1 MQVMSDNNKT
11 ASQQNVESSRRG
23 IDILHNP
30 RFNKGTAFTEAER
43 DALNIRGLLP
53 PRVFTQKEQQARV
66 LGNFR
71 RKNSDLEKYIFMVAL
86 QDRNECLYY
95 RTVIDNL
102 AEMLPIIYTPTV
114 GEACRLFGHIFRRPR
129 GLYVSSAER
138 GRVRQLLQNWPAK
151 EVAVVVVTDGERIL
165 GLGDLGAHGMGI
177 PIGKLALYTA
187 CAGIHPSLC
196 LPVMLDVG
204 TNNETLLADSLYTG
218 LPQRRLRGPDYDS
231 LVDEF
236 LMAVY
241 EKYPGVLVQFEDFAT
256 DNALRLLERYRER
269 ICTFNDDIQGTA
281 AVVLAGLFSA
291 CRIVG
296 RPLKSQKI
304 LFYGAGAAASGIAN
318 LIVSAMQAEGLSLA
332 QSRSN
337 CWFVDSKGL
346 VVKSRRD
353 LAEHKKPYAHD
364 RPLVASLSE
373 VIEALRP
380 TALIGVS
387 AQQNAF
393 TDAVLRKLAK
403 VNERPIV
410 FALSNP
416 TSKSECTAE
425 QAYAAT
431 DGRSVFAA
439 GSPFAPVTY
448 RGRIY
453 VPGQANNSC
462 IFPGLGLGVMAA
474 GARRVTDAMFDAAAR
489 TLAATVSEES
499 LQQGLIY
506 PPLASIREVS
516 LGIAVAVAAVAWES
530 ALATKPR
537 PKDAISY
544 VRSLMYEPEYPSY
557 VQH

>member
-1 MQVMSDNNKT
+1 MSGNENPAPQT
-11 ASQQNVESSRRG
+11 GEEPYRRG
-23 IDILHNP
+23 SEFLHNP

-43 DALNIRGLLP
+43 DALKIRGLLP

-86 QDRNECLYY
+86 QDRNERLYY
-95 RTVIDNL
+95 RTVIDNV

-129 GLYVSSAER
+129 GLYVSSADR
-138 GRVRQLLQNWPAK
+138 GRVRQLLQNWPEE

-187 CAGIHPSLC
+187 CAGIPPSLC
-196 LPVMLDVG
+196 LPVTLDVG
-204 TNNETLLADSLYTG
+204 TNNEVLLADPLYTG

-231 LVDEF
+231 LVDE
-236 LMAVY
+236 LLIAVQ
-241 EKYPGVLVQFEDFAT
+241 EVFPGVLVQFEDFAT
-256 DNALRLLERYRER
+256 ENALRLLDRYRDR

-281 AVVLAGLFSA
+281 AVVLAGLLSA
-291 CRIVG
+291 GRITG
-296 RPLKSQKI
+296 RSLKDQKI

-318 LIVSAMQAEGLSLA
+318 LIVSAMQTEELSEE
-332 QSRSN
+332 QSRGH

-346 VVKSRRD
+346 VVKNRAD

-364 RPLVASLSE
+364 YPFIADLPSA
-373 VIEALRP
+373 IQALRP

-387 AQQNAF
+387 AQPNSF
-393 TDAVLRKLAK
+393 TQSVLRAMAEI
-403 VNERPIV
+403 NDQPII

-431 DGRSVFAA
+431 GGRCVFAA
-439 GSPFAPVTY
+439 GSPFAPVVHQ
-448 RGRIY
+448 GRRY
-453 VPGQANNSC
+453 VPGQGNNSY
-462 IFPGLGLGVMAA
+462 IFPGLGLGVLAA
-474 GARRVTDAMFDAAAR
+474 GSRRVTDSMFDAAAR
-489 TLAATVSEES
+489 TLAGTVTEEA
-499 LQQGLIY
+499 LAHGLTY
-506 PPLASIREVS
+506 PPLESIREVS
-516 LGIAVAVAAVAWES
+516 LGIAVAVARVAWQS
-530 ALATKPR
+530 GLATKPQ
-537 PKDAISY
+537 PEDVTAY
-544 VRSLMYEPEYPSY
+544 VRSLMYEPDYPSY
-557 VQH
+557 A